1 MLPWCGWYVTWHLY
15 TRNVV
20 VPLSLYQYQNDLIGA
35 NFVEKHYQTWFSGV
49 NQSAKCRVGLTLHYL
64 LDDLVVKL
72 LGAAPLA
79 DAAEAVGVAAA
90 RQDAEAPLGWRRL
103 LIHHLHADT
112 AHFLLALLHCKRLL
126 HVLLKRTHTHL

>member
-1 MLPWCGWYVTWHLY
+1 MMFLRWG
-15 TRNVV
+15 
-20 VPLSLYQYQNDLIGA
+20 
-35 NFVEKHYQTWFSGV
+35 
-49 NQSAKCRVGLTLHYL
+49 YL

-90 RQDAEAPLGWRRL
+90 GQDAEAPLGRRRL

-112 AHFLLALLHCKRLL
+112 AHFLLALLHRKRLL
-126 HVLLKRTHTHL
+126 HVLLKCGHTHLQRKSINLR